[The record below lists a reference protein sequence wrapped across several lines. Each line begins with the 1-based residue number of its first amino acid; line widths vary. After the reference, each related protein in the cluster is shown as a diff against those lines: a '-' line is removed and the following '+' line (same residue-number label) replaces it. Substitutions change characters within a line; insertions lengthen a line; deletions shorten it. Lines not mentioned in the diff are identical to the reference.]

1 MLLDYQPLGLPA
13 DGTRITPES
22 IDVATSFI
30 GLHHSPPELLDGFVR
45 SIYRILRP
53 GGMFIIRDHDAG
65 SPPMQTFVSLVHT
78 VFNAG
83 LGVPWS
89 TNALEVKH
97 FRSAEDWSKFVV
109 GRGFSDA
116 GQRLLQANDPTDNT
130 LMCFVKLT
138 TQVKT

>member
-1 MLLDYQPLGLPA
+1 
-13 DGTRITPES
+13 
-22 IDVATSFI
+22 
-30 GLHHSPPELLDGFVR
+30 
-45 SIYRILRP
+45 
-53 GGMFIIRDHDAG
+53 
-65 SPPMQTFVSLVHT
+65 VHT

-89 TNALEVKH
+89 ANSQEVKH

-109 GRGFSDA
+109 ERGFRDA

-130 LMCFVKLT
+130 LMCFVKPT